1 MKFLGLLAAESLGS
15 IQVAVFR
22 SILALI
28 DLKSGDDQMIK
39 IVKISNRFLNMLLWF
54 PKIFSGICSLASAHL
69 LNKCN
74 LIRNHHIGL
83 IGIIWIFVEL
93 LNKVI
98 IIKSHEPSAANL
110 YSLNY
115 FPTFIQLMLALS
127 TMILRIVDRASP
139 VWSLIDR

>member
-54 PKIFSGICSLASAHL
+54 PK
-69 LNKCN
+69 N
-74 LIRNHHIGL
+74 LVG
-83 IGIIWIFVEL
+83 FV
-93 LNKVI
+93 
-98 IIKSHEPSAANL
+98 H
-110 YSLNY
+110 
-115 FPTFIQLMLALS
+115 
-127 TMILRIVDRASP
+127 
-139 VWSLIDR
+139 